1 MNLPHRK
8 SIRLPGY
15 DYSNPGYYF
24 ITICIH
30 DRWTDFFGDVV
41 DGEMIENHYA
51 TIVRGCWLD
60 LPDHY
65 PHIALDAFVIMP
77 NHIHGILRIRPISG
91 WAGIRANDARTGNVR
106 FETCPYGNG
115 IRKISWNPRNHP
127 RTQNI
132 LIPQNQQT
140 SRSPRAIPV
149 APELLGTYCPEQ
161 SGIKCDTAIY
171 RKQSGKLEA

>member
-1 MNLPHRK
+1 MHWHDIDLHSPILHYIMNLPHRK

-77 NHIHGILRIRPISG
+77 NHIHGILRIR
-91 WAGIRANDARTGNVR
+91 
-106 FETCPYGNG
+106 
-115 IRKISWNPRNHP
+115 
-127 RTQNI
+127 
-132 LIPQNQQT
+132 
-140 SRSPRAIPV
+140 AIPV